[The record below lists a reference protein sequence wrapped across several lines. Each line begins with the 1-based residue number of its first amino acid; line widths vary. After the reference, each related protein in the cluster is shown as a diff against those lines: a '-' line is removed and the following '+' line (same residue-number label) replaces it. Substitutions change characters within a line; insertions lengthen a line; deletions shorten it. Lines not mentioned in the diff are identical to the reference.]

1 MEVVPEKPMLEEMEV
16 VGENAKLEA
25 QVHWAERQ
33 EAEAK
38 LVVVMGEGVMEQE
51 ALMEGEEGEVEVKV
65 NVDLH
70 QNVLIGH
77 QYVVNSATVRLQ
89 TSQMGT
95 QMLVSVP
102 LNQTVHNG
110 RQLALSLDIVKLVE
124 GEVVLLQKEE
134 VQVVKRVGVEAL

>member
-1 MEVVPEKPMLEEMEV
+1 MEVVPEKPVLEEMEV
-16 VGENAKLEA
+16 VGEDAKLEA

-51 ALMEGEEGEVEVKV
+51 ALMEVEEGEVEVKV

-89 TSQMGT
+89 TSQMVT

>member
-1 MEVVPEKPMLEEMEV
+1 MEVVPEKPVLEEMEV
-16 VGENAKLEA
+16 VGEDAKLEA

-51 ALMEGEEGEVEVKV
+51 ALMEVEEGEVEVKV

>member
-51 ALMEGEEGEVEVKV
+51 ALMEVEEGEVEVKV

-134 VQVVKRVGVEAL
+134 VQVVKRVGGEAL